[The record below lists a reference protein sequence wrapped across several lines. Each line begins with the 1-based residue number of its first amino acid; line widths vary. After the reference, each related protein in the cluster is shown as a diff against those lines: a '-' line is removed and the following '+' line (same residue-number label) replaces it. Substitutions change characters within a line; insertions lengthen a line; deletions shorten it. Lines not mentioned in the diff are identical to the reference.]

1 MAALNEKHIVEKV
14 LQAAGKIREK
24 HARLADT
31 SGKM

>member
-1 MAALNEKHIVEKV
+1 MASLNEKHIVEKV
-14 LQAAGKIREK
+14 LQAAGNIREK